1 MIGLDMMMACAPNVA
16 PATIEKIIQV
26 ESRGN
31 PLALNVNV
39 KWVIERDEKGQPI
52 MVTGDDGQPKPKR
65 RKVVF
70 KWPIEVK
77 TKQDAVTVAYAAI
90 ADGFNVDM
98 SYMQVN
104 SNNLSALGYSVEDMF
119 DDCKNLAAGA
129 AVLSAFYARA
139 VKQNPEPQTA
149 LRAALSAYNTGDFSK
164 GYLNGYLARYGIG
177 NPAVSVPAV
186 NSYTAE
192 TTVFVRQPPKKEEAM
207 STKEEASSTQQIAD
221 AATAVAPRVDPV
233 VSKSQ
238 DDGATPGVQIEHT
251 AEEAEANGAFQE
263 TAMTEAEAWESNADL
278 TDDPAGTAI
287 VLQGKVVRQTVQRK
301 TSDLANAKP
310 GDAAAINANF
320 NARVPLKEGN

>member
-16 PATIEKIIQV
+16 PATMERVIHV
-26 ESRGN
+26 ESRGD

-52 MVTGDDGQPKPKR
+52 MVTGKDGQPKPKR

-104 SNNLSALGYSVEDMF
+104 SNNLSALGFTVEDMF

-129 AVLSAFYARA
+129 SVLSAFYARA
-139 VKQNPEPQTA
+139 LKEYPDPQTA
-149 LRAALSAYNTGDFSK
+149 LRAALSAYNTGDFNK

-186 NSYTAE
+186 NSYTAD

-207 STKEEASSTQQIAD
+207 STKEEASSTQQIAE
-221 AATAVAPRVDPV
+221 AANAVAPRVDPV
-233 VSKSQ
+233 VSQSQ
-238 DDGATPGVQIEHT
+238 EDGATPGVQVEHT
-251 AEEAEANGAFQE
+251 AAEAEANGAFQE
-263 TAMTEAEAWESNADL
+263 TAMTEADAWESNADL
-278 TDDPAGTAI
+278 ADDPAGTAI
-287 VLQGKVVRQTVQRK
+287 MLKGKVVRQTVQRN
-301 TSDLANAKP
+301 TADLANAKP
-310 GDAAAINANF
+310 GDAAAINANT
-320 NARVPLKEGN
+320 NVRVPLKGGN

>member
-26 ESRGN
+26 ESVGN

-52 MVTGDDGQPKPKR
+52 MVTGKYGQPEPKR

-70 KWPIEVK
+70 KYPIEVK

-90 ADGFNVDM
+90 AAGFNVDM

-104 SNNLSALGYSVEDMF
+104 SNNLSVLGYSVEDMF

-139 VKQNPEPQTA
+139 LKQNPQPQTA
-149 LRAALSAYNTGDFSK
+149 LRAALSAYNTGDFNK
-164 GYLNGYLARYGIG
+164 GYLNGYLARYGID

-186 NSYTAE
+186 NSYTAD
-192 TTVFVRQPPKKEEAM
+192 TTVFLRKPSKKEEAM
-207 STKEEASSTQQIAD
+207 STKEEASSKQQIAEP
-221 AATAVAPRVDPV
+221 AKAVATRVDPV
-233 VSKSQ
+233 VSQSQ
-238 DDGATPGVQIEHT
+238 EDGTTPGVQIEHT
-251 AEEAEANGAFQE
+251 AEAAEANGAFHE
-263 TAMTEAEAWESNADL
+263 TAMSEADAWESNADL
-278 TDDPAGTAI
+278 ADDPAGTAI
-287 VLQGKVVRQTVQRK
+287 M
-301 TSDLANAKP
+301 
-310 GDAAAINANF
+310 
-320 NARVPLKEGN
+320 LKRSR